1 MRYPDG
7 GGLTAQGR
15 AKREAVRLQ
24 AAELFTRGMSAVEV
38 AERLR
43 VSTKSAYA
51 WRREWMRGGTAAL
64 ASQGSAGGPCK
75 LTAPQLVRLQSA
87 LDAGPAVH
95 GWNEDQRWTLARV
108 AQLIRTLFHI
118 SYTPRGVSYLLH
130 RLGWSPQVPVH
141 QAAERGNEAIACTAR
156 KVVAP
161 GQPPGRRR
169 DHGVAVAA
177 SPEVPSKPNTAPHAR
192 SRRSAASVAV
202 MIDLPQDGVTDSQPV
217 VDRHSNRV
225 TRAPSASRP
234 PDLPHILSRAG

>member
-24 AAELFTRGMSAVEV
+24 AAELFTHGMSAVEV
-38 AERLR
+38 ADRLR

-64 ASQGSAGGPCK
+64 TSQGPAGGPCK
-75 LTAPQLVRLQSA
+75 LTAQQLMRLQSA

-141 QAAERGNEAIACTAR
+141 RAAERDNEAIATWVKETWPQVEQPGGNR
-156 KVVAP
+156 KR
-161 GQPPGRRR
+161 G
-169 DHGVAVAA
+169 
-177 SPEVPSKPNTAPHAR
+177 SSSKTKPANH
-192 SRRSAASVAV
+192 
-202 MIDLPQDGVTDSQPV
+202 
-217 VDRHSNRV
+217 
-225 TRAPSASRP
+225 
-234 PDLPHILSRAG
+234 